1 MKIGVNAKFLTKPY
15 TGIAQYTRNLFAHLA
30 KIDKKNR
37 YILVVPEKVDGMK
50 FPKNISIKILP
61 ENHIGSAGMR
71 KTWWEQVTVPK
82 YFKKNKFEVAFFP
95 YPCNPWA
102 NDWKKNKIKTIVT
115 VHDCIPWMLKEYR
128 KGFLSRMYHYQT
140 KKAVKNADIV
150 FTVSKA
156 SKEDIVKVCGV
167 NNKKVHVVYNDA
179 DDIFKKPISEKLNL
193 KKHGFFLYV
202 GGYDVRK
209 NVKYLVD
216 EYDSKLPLVLAGGA
230 LFKNK
235 LYSSI
240 DVSKKQNIIKT
251 GFLTEEKLAAMYRNC
266 YAFIN
271 LSSYEGFNIPII
283 EAANCGAPLILS
295 DIPVHREI
303 AGNFA
308 MYVNINHKS
317 SLSAA
322 LEKIANPKIREKY
335 CAKSLKLA
343 KKYSWETSA
352 HYVKD
357 VLFSK

>member
-15 TGIAQYTRNLFAHLA
+15 TGIGQYTRNLFVNLA
-30 KIDKKNR
+30 KIDKKNL
-37 YILVVPEKVDGMK
+37 YILVVPEKVDGIK
-50 FPKNISIKILP
+50 FPKNVSIKILP
-61 ENHIGSAGMR
+61 EIHIGSAGMR
-71 KTWWEQVTVPK
+71 KTWWEQVTLPK
-82 YFKKNKFEVAFFP
+82 YFKKENVDVAFFP
-95 YPCNPWA
+95 YPCNPWSK
-102 NDWKKNKIKTIVT
+102 NWQKNKIKTVVT
-115 VHDCIPWMLKEYR
+115 VHDCIPWIKKEYR
-128 KGFLSRMYHYQT
+128 KGLLSKTYHSQT
-140 KKAVKNADIV
+140 KKAVKNADVV

-179 DDIFKKPISEKLNL
+179 DNVFKKPIDKKYDL

-230 LFKNK
+230 LFKGK
-235 LYSSI
+235 LYSSYHA
-240 DVSKKQNIIKT
+240 SQKSNIVKT
-251 GFLTEEKLAAMYRNC
+251 GFLTEEKLSAMYHNC

-283 EAANCGAPLILS
+283 EAANCGVPIILS

-303 AGNFA
+303 AGNSA
-308 MYVNINHKS
+308 LYVDIKKKN
-317 SLSAA
+317 SLNSV
-322 LEKIANPKIREKY
+322 LEKIANPKIREEFS
-335 CAKSLKLA
+335 AKSLKLA
-343 KKYSWETSA
+343 KKYSWSSSA
-352 HYVKD
+352 QEVKD